1 MCIRDRLSSIV
12 FSSSGLPRTA
22 QLTTHIPN
30 GLRYYSPTGIP
41 SHTAHRMEGRGKKGE
56 QGSQRRLAHSAASDV
71 AFTGASRES
80 SGSGTLGVAVLGQGR
95 STQFSRPAPSHL
107 AWYPRLSSIHRSQ
120 PLCSSEHPP
129 KTPGPIGLSPPKNGR
144 SGLVHP
150 GTDDR
155 QAAPSAEYYYTPRS
169 HTARSVIMLGKRGSL
184 RWLAP
189 LVRGRHEKGPR
200 FACLSGGRSWSH
212 AGNRVNR

>member
-1 MCIRDRLSSIV
+1 MLARRFQYTPRSPPLENFRPLRGAWISH
-12 FSSSGLPRTA
+12 LPGGKSWLLVTGSYRKEVEKGRSPGA
-22 QLTTHIPN
+22 PN

-41 SHTAHRMEGRGKKGE
+41 SHTAHRIEGRGKKGE

-155 QAAPSAEYYYTPRS
+155 QAAPSAEYYYTSRS
-169 HTARSVIMLGKRGSL
+169 HTYEQISPERHEYAFHFGRGKR
-184 RWLAP
+184 
-189 LVRGRHEKGPR
+189 
-200 FACLSGGRSWSH
+200 
-212 AGNRVNR
+212 

>member
-1 MCIRDRLSSIV
+1 LSSAYAWSGAPHGTSPGAGHGGRADRV
-12 FSSSGLPRTA
+12 SSQISHGHANMCTGAR
-22 QLTTHIPN
+22 QRGRN

-41 SHTAHRMEGRGKKGE
+41 SHTAHRIEGRGKKGE

-169 HTARSVIMLGKRGSL
+169 HTYEQIS
-184 RWLAP
+184 P
-189 LVRGRHEKGPR
+189 ERHEYAFHFGR
-200 FACLSGGRSWSH
+200 DYLLS
-212 AGNRVNR
+212 

>member
-1 MCIRDRLSSIV
+1 MLVGD
-12 FSSSGLPRTA
+12 SGRRGHLHCSAALRRVETRPISPHNPQPPASFIATR
-22 QLTTHIPN
+22 IN

-41 SHTAHRMEGRGKKGE
+41 SHTAHRIEGRGKKGE
-56 QGSQRRLAHSAASDV
+56 QGSQRRLAHSAPSDV

-107 AWYPRLSSIHRSQ
+107 AWSPRLSSIHRSQ

-129 KTPGPIGLSPPKNGR
+129 KTPGPIGLSPPRNGR

-169 HTARSVIMLGKRGSL
+169 HTYEQIS
-184 RWLAP
+184 P
-189 LVRGRHEKGPR
+189 ERHEYA
-200 FACLSGGRSWSH
+200 FHFGRDQ
-212 AGNRVNR
+212 R

>member
-1 MCIRDRLSSIV
+1 MHGKATNGGRDAAATVKFSKRAAGCLGGTVREGEGMLSSA
-12 FSSSGLPRTA
+12 LPVGCTRS
-22 QLTTHIPN
+22 LGP
-30 GLRYYSPTGIP
+30 LRP
-41 SHTAHRMEGRGKKGE
+41 GKKGE

-169 HTARSVIMLGKRGSL
+169 HTYEQIS
-184 RWLAP
+184 P
-189 LVRGRHEKGPR
+189 ERHEYA
-200 FACLSGGRSWSH
+200 FHFGRDQ
-212 AGNRVNR
+212 R

>member
-1 MCIRDRLSSIV
+1 MSSAYAWSGAPHGTSPGAGHGGRADRVSSQISHGHANMCTGARQR
-12 FSSSGLPRTA
+12 GR
-22 QLTTHIPN
+22 N

-41 SHTAHRMEGRGKKGE
+41 SHTAHRIEGRGKKGE

-95 STQFSRPAPSHL
+95 STQLQPA
-107 AWYPRLSSIHRSQ
+107 RSQ
-120 PLCSSEHPP
+120 PHCLVPCAFHPNHCVVVNILQRP
-129 KTPGPIGLSPPKNGR
+129 LDR

-155 QAAPSAEYYYTPRS
+155 A
-169 HTARSVIMLGKRGSL
+169 
-184 RWLAP
+184 
-189 LVRGRHEKGPR
+189 
-200 FACLSGGRSWSH
+200 
-212 AGNRVNR
+212 